1 MNMTKALATRLVILT
16 VLSLFT
22 GASALT
28 QEAAPITSKLDEYLS
43 AAAKQGFTGS
53 ALVAKDGKV
62 VFSKGYGMANAEW
75 DIPNTPQTKFRL
87 GSITKQFTAA
97 AILLLQ
103 ERGKLSVQD
112 PICKFFDNCPE
123 SWKEITI
130 HHLLTHTGG
139 IKNFT
144 SFPDYQKTM
153 MIPVTMES
161 LVARFKDKPL
171 DFKPGE
177 KMSYSN
183 SGYVALGHI
192 IEKAAGE
199 TYESFLRKNIFDPL
213 KMSDSG
219 YDRHGTIL
227 KNRATGYSSRN
238 GKQIN
243 SEYLDMTIP
252 HAAGALYSTV
262 EDLFAWNEAL
272 FSDKLL
278 SAKSREAMM
287 TVDKNN
293 YAYGLAVSQ
302 QHNRKM
308 VSHGGGIN
316 GFNTVL
322 ARFPEEKLTIVV
334 LRNADYGSSGPGRI
348 SQDLA
353 AIVFGE
359 KHEIPRERVAIK
371 IDPKI
376 LDAYVGQYE
385 LRPDF
390 IFTMTR
396 EGDSL
401 MTQVT
406 GQPKFELFPES
417 ETKFFLKVVDA
428 QVSFVK
434 DDKGAVTHLIL
445 HQGGDQKAKKI
456 K

>member
-1 MNMTKALATRLVILT
+1 
-16 VLSLFT
+16 
-22 GASALT
+22 
-28 QEAAPITSKLDEYLS
+28 
-43 AAAKQGFTGS
+43 
-53 ALVAKDGKV
+53 
-62 VFSKGYGMANAEW
+62 
-75 DIPNTPQTKFRL
+75 
-87 GSITKQFTAA
+87 
-97 AILLLQ
+97 
-103 ERGKLSVQD
+103 
-112 PICKFFDNCPE
+112 
-123 SWKEITI
+123 
-130 HHLLTHTGG
+130 
-139 IKNFT
+139 
-144 SFPDYQKTM
+144 M

-192 IEKAAGE
+192 IVKVAGE
-199 TYESFLRKNIFDPL
+199 SYESFLEKNIFGPL
-213 KMSDSG
+213 KMSNTG
-219 YDRHGTIL
+219 YDRPTTIL

-238 GKQIN
+238 GKRIN

-252 HAAGALYSTV
+252 HGAGALYSTV

-272 FSDKLL
+272 FSDNLL

-293 YAYGLAVSQ
+293 YAYGLVANQ

-322 ARFPEEKLTIVV
+322 ARFPEEKVTVVV
-334 LRNADYGSSGPGRI
+334 LRNADYGNPNPGKVG
-348 SQDLA
+348 QDLA

-359 KHEIPRERVAIK
+359 KYEVPRERVAIK

-385 LRPDF
+385 LNPNF
-390 IFTMTR
+390 ILTMTR

-401 MTQVT
+401 MSQAT

-417 ETKFFLKVVDA
+417 ETKFFVKAFDA
-428 QVSFVK
+428 QVTFVK
-434 DDKGAVTHLIL
+434 DDKGIVTHLIL
-445 HQGGDQKAKKI
+445 HQGGDLTVKKI